1 MLALGTDGGQVGD
14 NTLPDRI
21 GTKLNFVFRKYFF
34 RNHENF
40 RPNET
45 YLPIFLMVNDLLL
58 LVKYIEK
65 MHSVKFLPKKR
76 YICART

>member
-1 MLALGTDGGQVGD
+1 VLALGTDGGQVGD

>member
-40 RPNET
+40 RLNET
-45 YLPIFLMVNDLLL
+45 FFRIFLLIKNLLV
-58 LVKYIEK
+58 LVKYTEK
-65 MHSVKFLPKKR
+65 MQSIKFLPKKR